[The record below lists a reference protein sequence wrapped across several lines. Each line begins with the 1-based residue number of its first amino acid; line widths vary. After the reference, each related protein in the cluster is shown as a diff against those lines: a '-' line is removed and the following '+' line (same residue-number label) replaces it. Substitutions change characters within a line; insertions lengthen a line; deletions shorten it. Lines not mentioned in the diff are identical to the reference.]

1 MKTLGGNYT
10 ETKKKKKNLSID
22 LAVSFFCHNNK
33 SDHIWMR
40 R

>member
-22 LAVSFFCHNNK
+22 LAVSFFATTIK
-33 SDHIWMR
+33 VTIFG
-40 R
+40 